1 VVIPIIDENGILV
14 FKTECHTPVSTY
26 FYGPVASQF
35 ALHLVKIPPR
45 DAHAA
50 GTGGA
55 IQSCQLIFE
64 SDCVRWMDASFRAV
78 QVEPFESYVP
88 ERLDH
93 FSSVSPGD
101 TVVNAWTSVQTRKI
115 ARIFSSS
122 CPLAANLASCF
133 IHALLLLT

>member
-14 FKTECHTPVSTY
+14 FKTECHTPVSAY
-26 FYGPVASQF
+26 FYGPMASQF
-35 ALHLVKIPPR
+35 TLQRVKVPPR

-78 QVEPFESYVP
+78 QVEPFESCVP
-88 ERLDH
+88 ERLEH

-101 TVVNAWTSVQTRKI
+101 TGVNVWTWPRRKKLREFSQAA
-115 ARIFSSS
+115 ARWL
-122 CPLAANLASCF
+122 P
-133 IHALLLLT
+133 T

>member
-1 VVIPIIDENGILV
+1 MVIPIIDENGILV

-133 IHALLLLT
+133 LHALLLLT